1 MNSLCY
7 RIRGGGRYTGRVQAA
22 GRPRHRQERAHSIIR
37 WEKPVA
43 RMLWSDQDPV
53 FDKANFWVCFSLIAS
68 GFEILKSQNP
78 VSSLGR
84 YSQMF
89 GPNCILHNFHSWF
102 SYLMWIGISFYISQI
117 ILRWKM
123 YYKDLAKD
131 FILQS
136 AFFCRYWPDIRSV
149 FFYTW

>member
-1 MNSLCY
+1 
-7 RIRGGGRYTGRVQAA
+7 
-22 GRPRHRQERAHSIIR
+22 
-37 WEKPVA
+37 
-43 RMLWSDQDPV
+43 MLWSDQDPV

-102 SYLMWIGISFYISQI
+102 SYFNVNWDFFLYIANHTEMKNV
-117 ILRWKM
+117 L
-123 YYKDLAKD
+123 
-131 FILQS
+131 
-136 AFFCRYWPDIRSV
+136 
-149 FFYTW
+149 